1 MSILQKCKVFV
12 IEIDGRMLRGVLYF
26 SLKGD
31 FFMEK
36 ILQVKN
42 IEKYYGNKSNLTK
55 AIDNISFEV
64 SKGEFV
70 GIMGASR
77 FAERRRY

>member
-1 MSILQKCKVFV
+1 
-12 IEIDGRMLRGVLYF
+12 
-26 SLKGD
+26 
-31 FFMEK
+31 MEK

-55 AIDNISFEV
+55 AIDNISFDV

-77 FAERRRY
+77 KWKNHAFELHFDN

>member
-1 MSILQKCKVFV
+1 
-12 IEIDGRMLRGVLYF
+12 
-26 SLKGD
+26 
-31 FFMEK
+31 MEK

-64 SKGEFV
+64 EKGEFV